1 LCCIIRRA
9 LPAVRVNSPNPA
21 LVSQREAEPLPRLLL
36 LLFCAAYVLPGVF
49 GRDPWKSADITAFGY
64 IVNIA
69 HGKTSWFAPTVGGL
83 PTADGALLPYWIGAV
98 FVKAMPWLDPTLA
111 ARIPFALLLG
121 LTLALVWYATYS
133 LARGDSAQP
142 LPFAFG
148 GEAAPADY
156 ARAIADGG
164 LLAVIA
170 SLGLLQLGHETTP
183 DLAQLAAVSLYLY
196 GVAASSRRPL
206 KGDIAA
212 ALALPILA
220 ASGAPSIA
228 LLLAGVGVAVSL
240 VSRRPG
246 WGRQIAFIVGGAAL
260 AVAAASLLGAW
271 ANRLGNYRHGGQVV
285 SLAQEIAWFTWP
297 TWPLVLFTVWKW
309 RRRLLD
315 EHLAMPL
322 GCTLMLLAV
331 WIGMGG
337 SNRALMLALPPLAVL
352 AAFAL
357 PTLERSAAAA
367 IDWFSVFFF
376 TIAAATGW
384 AFYVAMQTG
393 TPAPLAANVA
403 KLSPG
408 FQNNFSPLALAFAI
422 AATVAWAWLV
432 KWRTGRNRHPIWK
445 SMVLPA
451 GGVTLIL
458 VLVMTVLL
466 PPIDN
471 ARSYRSMVQRVAR
484 QIQQPDCI
492 STPGMARAQIVAL
505 ESQGGWRVDAVNPPG
520 KSGCDILMLPR
531 TRHPPDA
538 SWLFVARERR
548 VRSEDDII
556 DIYRRA
562 GPAP

>member
-1 LCCIIRRA
+1 M
-9 LPAVRVNSPNPA
+9 NSPNPA
-21 LVSQREAEPLPRLLL
+21 LVSQREAEPLPRFLL

-98 FVKAMPWLDPTLA
+98 FVKALPWLDATLA
-111 ARIPFALLLG
+111 ARIPFALLLA
-121 LTLALVWYATYS
+121 LTLALTWYAAYS
-133 LARGDSAQP
+133 LARSDSAQP

-156 ARAIADGG
+156 ARAIADGA

-183 DLAQLAAVSLYLY
+183 DLAQLAAISLYLY
-196 GVAASSRRPL
+196 GLAASYRRPL
-206 KGDIAA
+206 KGGLAA
-212 ALALPILA
+212 GLALPALA

-228 LLLAGVGVAVSL
+228 LLLAGVGLAVTL
-240 VSRRPG
+240 AARRPG
-246 WGRQIAFIVGGAAL
+246 WARQAAFIAAGAAL
-260 AVAAASLLGAW
+260 AVIAASLLGAW
-271 ANRLGNYRHGGQVV
+271 ANRLGNYRHGGHVI
-285 SLAQEIAWFTWP
+285 SLLSEIAWFAWP
-297 TWPLVLFTVWKW
+297 TWPLAIFTVWTW

-337 SNRALMLALPPLAVL
+337 SNRALMLALPPFALL

-357 PTLERSAAAA
+357 PTLQRSAAAA

-393 TPAPLAANVA
+393 EPAKLAANVA

-408 FQNNFSPLALAFAI
+408 FESIFSPVALAFAL
-422 AATVAWAWLV
+422 AATVAWIWLV

-451 GGVTLIL
+451 GGVTLCL

-466 PPIDN
+466 PPFDN

-484 QIQQPDCI
+484 QIPASACL
-492 STPGMARAQIVAL
+492 STPEMSRSQIVAL
-505 ESQGGWRVDAVNPPG
+505 ESQGGWKVDAVTPP
-520 KSGCDILMLPR
+520 SRTTCEFLILPR
-531 TRHPPDA
+531 QRKPPDA

-562 GPAP
+562 GPAR

>member
-1 LCCIIRRA
+1 
-9 LPAVRVNSPNPA
+9 
-21 LVSQREAEPLPRLLL
+21 
-36 LLFCAAYVLPGVF
+36 
-49 GRDPWKSADITAFGY
+49 
-64 IVNIA
+64 
-69 HGKTSWFAPTVGGL
+69 
-83 PTADGALLPYWIGAV
+83 
-98 FVKAMPWLDPTLA
+98 M
-111 ARIPFALLLG
+111 
-121 LTLALVWYATYS
+121 
-133 LARGDSAQP
+133 
-142 LPFAFG
+142 
-148 GEAAPADY
+148 
-156 ARAIADGG
+156 
-164 LLAVIA
+164 
-170 SLGLLQLGHETTP
+170 
-183 DLAQLAAVSLYLY
+183 
-196 GVAASSRRPL
+196 
-206 KGDIAA
+206 
-212 ALALPILA
+212 
-220 ASGAPSIA
+220 
-228 LLLAGVGVAVSL
+228 SL

-357 PTLERSAAAA
+357 PTLERSASAA

-408 FQNNFSPLALAFAI
+408 FQNNFSPLALAFAV

-466 PPIDN
+466 PPFDN

-548 VRSEDDII
+548 VRSEEDVI

-562 GPAP
+562 ASAR